1 MRILIFPPALRIGG
15 SQLNAL
21 ELAEEL
27 HRRGHDVVVF
37 SEDGPL
43 RSRVEA
49 TGLPFE
55 PAPERPKARPWP
67 ATAARLADVVRRYRV
82 DVVHGYEWPP
92 ILEAAYGPFLRSG
105 TPVVGTVMSM
115 GVAPFIPRHLPLVV
129 GTAQIA
135 AVERERR
142 EVVELVEPPVDVAVN
157 HPGMGGALARSELGI
172 DADAFAV
179 VVVSRL
185 ANELKREGLLEAI
198 RAAGALAAD
207 MPIRL
212 IVVGDGPARPEIETS
227 ARETNAAAG
236 REVVTL
242 TGSVL
247 DPRHLYDAADVVLGM
262 GSSALRGMAFAK
274 PLVVQGERGFWRL
287 LEQSSLETFLHQGW
301 YGIGSGGDGASR
313 LTGILRTLHADRPL
327 RESLGTFSRS
337 IVVDRFSLER
347 AGAVHERI
355 YEQAQRS
362 APSRLEFARHAVA
375 PLARAFAHEAGHWLA
390 VRRGRGA
397 AEDFNQI
404 SAQARPEPSLRGTP

>member
-1 MRILIFPPALRIGG
+1 MRILMFPPALRIGG

-27 HRRGHDVVVF
+27 HRRGHEVVVF

-49 TGLPFE
+49 AGLPFE
-55 PAPERPKARPWP
+55 PAPDRAKVRPWP
-67 ATAARLADVVRRYRV
+67 ATAARLTDVARRHRV
-82 DVVHGYEWPP
+82 EVVHGYEWPP

-105 TPVVGTVMSM
+105 TPVIGTVMSM

-135 AVERERR
+135 EAERERR
-142 EVVELVEPPVDVAVN
+142 EVVELVEPPVDLAVN
-157 HPGMGGALARSELGI
+157 RPGLGGTEARRELGI
-172 DADAFAV
+172 STDDFAV

-198 RAAGALAAD
+198 RGAGALAAEA
-207 MPIRL
+207 PIRL
-212 IVVGDGPARPEIETS
+212 VVVGDGPARPEIEAS
-227 ARETNAAAG
+227 ARETNAAAA

-242 TGSVL
+242 TGAVL
-247 DPRHLYDAADVVLGM
+247 DPRPLYDAADVVLGM
-262 GSSALRGMAFAK
+262 GSSALRGMAFGK

-287 LEQSSLETFLHQGW
+287 LEESSLGTFLHQGW
-301 YGIGSGGDGASR
+301 YGIGSGDDGSLR
-313 LTGILRTLHADRPL
+313 LAGILRMLHANTPL
-327 RESLGTFSRS
+327 RESLGTLSRS
-337 IVVDRFSLER
+337 VVSERFSLER
-347 AGAVHERI
+347 AGALHERI
-355 YEQAQRS
+355 YEEALRS
-362 APSRLEFARHAVA
+362 VPTRLEFARHGVG
-375 PLARAFAHEAGHWLA
+375 PLARALAHEVGHWLA
-390 VRRGRGA
+390 VRRGQGA

>member
-1 MRILIFPPALRIGG
+1 MFPPALRIGG

-49 TGLPFE
+49 AGLPFE
-55 PAPERPKARPWP
+55 PAPEGPKARPWP
-67 ATAARLADVVRRYRV
+67 ATAARLASVVRRHRV
-82 DVVHGYEWPP
+82 DLVHGYEWPP

-142 EVVELVEPPVDVAVN
+142 EVVELVEPPVDVAAN
-157 HPGMGGALARSELGI
+157 HPAMGGAAARRELGFGAG
-172 DADAFAV
+172 DFAV

-185 ANELKREGLLEAI
+185 ANELKREGLVEAV
-198 RAAGALAAD
+198 RAAGALATGL
-207 MPIRL
+207 PIRL
-212 IVVGDGPARPEIETS
+212 VVVGDGPARPEIAAS
-227 ARETNAAAG
+227 AREVNATAG

-242 TGSVL
+242 TGAVL
-247 DPRHLYDAADVVLGM
+247 DPRHLYDSADVVLGM

-274 PLVVQGERGFWRL
+274 PLVVQGERGFWKL
-287 LEQSSLETFLHQGW
+287 LEPSSLETFLHQGW
-301 YGIGSGGDGASR
+301 YGIGAGDDGAPR
-313 LTGILRTLHADRPL
+313 LAGILRTLHADRPL

-337 IVVDRFSLER
+337 VVVDRFSLER
-347 AGAVHERI
+347 AAAVHERI
-355 YEQAQRS
+355 YAEAQRS
-362 APSRLEFARHAVA
+362 VPARLEFARHAAA
-375 PLARAFAHEAGHWLA
+375 PLARAFSHEAGHWLA
-390 VRRGRGA
+390 ARRGQGA
-397 AEDFNQI
+397 DEDFNQI

>member
-1 MRILIFPPALRIGG
+1 MRILMFPPALRIGG

-27 HRRGHDVVVF
+27 HRRGHGVVVF

-49 TGLPFE
+49 AGLPFE

-67 ATAARLADVVRRYRV
+67 ATAARLADVVRRHRV

-92 ILEAAYGPFLRSG
+92 ILEAVYGPFLRSG

-142 EVVELVEPPVDVAVN
+142 EVVELVEPPVDVAAN
-157 HPGMGGALARSELGI
+157 HPAMGGTVARSELGI
-172 DADAFAV
+172 DARDFAV

-212 IVVGDGPARPEIETS
+212 IVVGDGPARPEIEAS
-227 ARETNAAAG
+227 AREVNATAG
-236 REVVTL
+236 REVVSL
-242 TGSVL
+242 TGAVL

-274 PLVVQGERGFWRL
+274 PLVVQGERGFWQL
-287 LEQSSLETFLHQGW
+287 LEQPSLETFLHQGW
-301 YGIGSGGDGASR
+301 YGIGAGDDGAPR
-313 LTGILRTLHADRPL
+313 LAGILRTLHADRPL

-337 IVVDRFSLER
+337 VVVDRFSLER
-347 AGAVHERI
+347 AAAVHERI
-355 YEQAQRS
+355 YDEARLRV
-362 APSRLEFARHAVA
+362 PSRLEFARHAVP

-390 VRRGRGA
+390 ARRGQGA

>member
-1 MRILIFPPALRIGG
+1 MFPPALRIGG

-49 TGLPFE
+49 AGLPFE
-55 PAPERPKARPWP
+55 PAPERPKVRPWP

-92 ILEAAYGPFLRSG
+92 ILEAVYGPFLRSG

-157 HPGMGGALARSELGI
+157 HPGMGGTAARSDLGI

-247 DPRHLYDAADVVLGM
+247 DPVHLYDAADVVLGM

-301 YGIGSGGDGASR
+301 YGIGAGGDGASR

-355 YEQAQRS
+355 YESAQRS
-362 APSRLEFARHAVA
+362 APARLEFARHAVA

-390 VRRGRGA
+390 VRRGEGA

>member
-1 MRILIFPPALRIGG
+1 MFPPALRIGG

-27 HRRGHDVVVF
+27 HRRGNDVVVF

-49 TGLPFE
+49 AGLPFE

-67 ATAARLADVVRRYRV
+67 ATAARLAEVARRHRV

-135 AVERERR
+135 ALERGRR
-142 EVVELVEPPVDVAVN
+142 EVVELVEPPVDLAAN
-157 HPGMGGALARSELGI
+157 WAGLGGTSARRDLGI
-172 DADAFAV
+172 SDDDFAV

-198 RAAGALAAD
+198 RGAGALAAD
-207 MPIRL
+207 VPIRL
-212 IVVGDGPARPEIETS
+212 VVVGDGPARQEVEAT
-227 ARETNAAAG
+227 ARETNAAVG

-242 TGSVL
+242 TGAVL
-247 DPRHLYDAADVVLGM
+247 DPRSMYDAADVVLGM
-262 GSSALRGMAFAK
+262 GSSALRGMAFGK

-287 LEQSSLETFLHQGW
+287 LEPSSLQSFLHHGW
-301 YGIGSGGDGASR
+301 YGIGAGDDGAMR
-313 LTGILRTLHADRPL
+313 LAGILRTLHADALL
-327 RESLGTFSRS
+327 RQSLGTFSRS
-337 IVVDRFSLER
+337 VVSDRFSLER
-347 AGAVHERI
+347 AGAIHERI
-355 YEQAQRS
+355 YEEAQRS
-362 APSRLEFARHAVA
+362 VPTRLDFARRCVG
-375 PLARAFAHEAGHWLA
+375 PLARAYAHEAGHWLE
-390 VRRGRGA
+390 VRRGRGG

>member
-1 MRILIFPPALRIGG
+1 MRILMFPPALRIGG

-49 TGLPFE
+49 AGLPFE
-55 PAPERPKARPWP
+55 PAPARPKARPWP
-67 ATAARLADVVRRYRV
+67 ATAARLANVARRYRV

-135 AVERERR
+135 GVERERR
-142 EVVELVEPPVDVAVN
+142 QVVELVEPPVDVVAN
-157 HPGMGGALARSELGI
+157 QPGMGGAVVRRELGI

-185 ANELKREGLLEAI
+185 ANELKREGLLEAV
-198 RAAGALAAD
+198 RAAGALAAE

-212 IVVGDGPARPEIETS
+212 VVVGDGPARPEIEAS
-227 ARETNAAAG
+227 AREANAAAG
-236 REVVTL
+236 RAVVTL
-242 TGSVL
+242 TGSVV
-247 DPRHLYDAADVVLGM
+247 DPRGFYDAADVVLGM

-287 LEQSSLETFLHQGW
+287 LDPSSLETFLHQGW
-301 YGIGSGGDGASR
+301 YGIGAGVDGAPQ
-313 LTGILRTLHADRPL
+313 LTEILRALHANPTL
-327 RESLGTFSRS
+327 RESLGTYSRS

-355 YEQAQRS
+355 YEKAQCA
-362 APSRLEFARHAVA
+362 APSRLEFARHAAA
-375 PLARAFAHEAGHWLA
+375 PLARAFAHEAEHWLA
-390 VRRGRGA
+390 VRRGQGA